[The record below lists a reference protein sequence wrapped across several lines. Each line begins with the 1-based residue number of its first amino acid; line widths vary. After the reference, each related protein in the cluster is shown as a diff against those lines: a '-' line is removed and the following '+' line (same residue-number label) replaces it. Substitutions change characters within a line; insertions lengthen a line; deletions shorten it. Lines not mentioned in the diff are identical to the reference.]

1 MQLGKKMVQSGK
13 NETCDSRPGAPE
25 GPGRQKR
32 CSPRLDALGAPWRS
46 MRGLDPVLLG
56 YRGEKDAQ
64 PLTQCSWGTSEENA
78 RPSARCSRGT
88 GEDNPVLLRDQ
99 GEK

>member
-1 MQLGKKMVQSGK
+1 MQLGKKMVQSGKKMVQSGK

-25 GPGRQKR
+25 V
-32 CSPRLDALGAPWRS
+32 LLVN
-46 MRGLDPVLLG
+46 RGGVCAALDPVLLG

-78 RPSARCSRGT
+78 RPSAWCSRGT
-88 GEDNPVLLRDQ
+88 GEEIPVLLRDQ
-99 GEK
+99 GGK